1 MTMEFAVGRAAQKS
15 PSVMFRELEPPKS
28 KWHFHGIVCLV
39 GCVILM
45 MFYNNVSGWMIN
57 YFFKTATG
65 TFEGMGSE
73 GVNVEFG
80 NMLGDPVWQTVFM
93 AVALIFIDPILYF
106 FGASENTLPYAKEYI
121 QIILYGNIVTHLYFG
136 LNAAMRSSGNPKK
149 AMALTIFTVVFNTI
163 LDPIFI
169 FVFDMGIAG
178 AAWATVIAQTAAMIV
193 VLKHFSD
200 KSRAFHFEK
209 GIFKLDPRVAK
220 DSLVIGMGP
229 FLMNA
234 AACLVTLF
242 INQQLRDY
250 SGDLGIGSYGICNRF
265 IFMFIMICMGL
276 NQGMQPI
283 VGFNYGAKQ
292 FLRVKETLKLTIL
305 YATAIMTL
313 GFLLAEIFP
322 RQIVMIFTT
331 DEELIQQAIKGM
343 RIVFACFPIVGFQI
357 VTGNFFQSVG
367 MAGKS
372 VFMSLTRQLLFLLP
386 GLLIFP
392 YFFQDNGIWMSMPI
406 SDGLS
411 SLVAFIMLYN
421 QMKKFKQFVYDQ
433 YKNYLLNCIEKRM
446 QNNELIIIDGIHIKP
461 GKIEIYLDL
470 LNKYKYNFYCKNIL
484 FILKK
489 SKAVK
494 ISLAVCHRKLFP
506 Q

>member
-1 MTMEFAVGRAAQKS
+1 MAEKSAIPVELGTEKIGRLLKQYALPAIIAQTASSLYNMVDSIFIGQGVGPLAISGLAVTFPLMNLSTAFGT
-15 PSVMFRELEPPKS
+15 
-28 KWHFHGIVCLV
+28 LV
-39 GCVILM
+39 GAGAATMLSVLLGQKNYKAANKVLGNVVSLNVIL
-45 MFYNNVSGWMIN
+45 G
-57 YFFKTATG
+57 
-65 TFEGMGSE
+65 
-73 GVNVEFG
+73 
-80 NMLGDPVWQTVFM
+80 LLFM

-283 VGFNYGAKQ
+283 AGYNYGAKQ
-292 FLRVKETLKLTIL
+292 YSRVKEVFWITAKFGTIV
-305 YATAIMTL
+305 TTICFCIGM
-313 GFLLAEIFP
+313 FIPRLAAG
-322 RQIVMIFTT
+322 IFTH
-331 DEELIQQAIKGM
+331 DEALLNMSAEGM
-343 RIVFACFPIVGFQI
+343 RILTIGFPIVGFQMI
-357 VTGNFFQSVG
+357 GTNFFQCLG
-367 MAGKS
+367 MVKKS
-372 VFMSLTRQLLFLLP
+372 IILSLSRQLLFLLP
-386 GLLIFP
+386 LLYCLP
-392 YFFQDNGIWMSMPI
+392 LWMGANGVWMSFPI
-406 SDGLS
+406 SDVLS
-411 SLVAFIMLYN
+411 AILTAILLRRLF
-421 QMKKFKQFVYDQ
+421 KKFNTLK
-433 YKNYLLNCIEKRM
+433 
-446 QNNELIIIDGIHIKP
+446 DG
-461 GKIEIYLDL
+461 EEST
-470 LNKYKYNFYCKNIL
+470 IL
-484 FILKK
+484 GSNL
-489 SKAVK
+489 
-494 ISLAVCHRKLFP
+494 
-506 Q
+506 